1 MKIYFHKDYK
11 NIYHIATEETGTG
24 WWDACLLD
32 IKNEYILK
40 RITLLLQENFKS
52 IVFKTELLFHSYI
65 HLYSLMGIVQI
76 WLFLFNQTLFLA
88 QNRGSSSQ

>member
-52 IVFKTELLFHSYI
+52 IVFKTELLFQINDTADEAFFIIWSNG
-65 HLYSLMGIVQI
+65 GIDV
-76 WLFLFNQTLFLA
+76 
-88 QNRGSSSQ
+88 

>member
-52 IVFKTELLFHSYI
+52 IVFKTELLF
-65 HLYSLMGIVQI
+65 QI
-76 WLFLFNQTLFLA
+76 NDVADEAFFIIWSNGGLDV
-88 QNRGSSSQ
+88 